1 MIVMDLEWNHGT
13 VDKQLL
19 LEGRTLRFE
28 IIQIGAV
35 QVDNLGNIC
44 KTFERLVMPC
54 VHRTIMPKV
63 IELTGITDRS
73 LKGQQG
79 FVQVWQDFCRWAGEE
94 EEIAF
99 WGNCDKAVLLSN
111 LLYHKIDGGES
122 LQMYD
127 LQAMFDCAFL
137 KSGQQTSLSAAIEQ
151 LGLPPYGSYHSA
163 LSDAVN
169 AANIMRSLGGESFVY
184 KNQTKVLERLRLR
197 SARRKRKEQEEGN
210 LLMER
215 TLTNITDT
223 AQVKQL
229 LALELSRQLDNG
241 VQEVVPGFTATT
253 KRYGR
258 TKAERNFSR

>member
-163 LSDAVN
+163 LSFAVKMF
-169 AANIMRSLGGESFVY
+169 ISQSLS
-184 KNQTKVLERLRLR
+184 TTVLK
-197 SARRKRKEQEEGN
+197 S
-210 LLMER
+210 
-215 TLTNITDT
+215 LTSPLIST
-223 AQVKQL
+223 AQAA
-229 LALELSRQLDNG
+229 LASPSLISLAMSYALIASAYSLILPSFNVIFILSSPL
-241 VQEVVPGFTATT
+241 
-253 KRYGR
+253 
-258 TKAERNFSR
+258 

>member
-35 QVDNLGNIC
+35 QVDSLGNIC

-63 IELTGITDRS
+63 IELTGITDRN

-94 EEIAF
+94 KRIVF

-137 KSGQQTSLSAAIEQ
+137 KGGQQTSLSAAIEQ

-163 LSDAVN
+163 V
-169 AANIMRSLGGESFVY
+169 RCC
-184 KNQTKVLERLRLR
+184 
-197 SARRKRKEQEEGN
+197 
-210 LLMER
+210 
-215 TLTNITDT
+215 
-223 AQVKQL
+223 
-229 LALELSRQLDNG
+229 
-241 VQEVVPGFTATT
+241 
-253 KRYGR
+253 
-258 TKAERNFSR
+258 

>member
-35 QVDNLGNIC
+35 QVDSLGNIC

-63 IELTGITDRS
+63 IELTGITDRN

-94 EEIAF
+94 KRIVF

-137 KSGQQTSLSAAIEQ
+137 KGGQQTSLSAAIEQ

-184 KNQTKVLERLRLR
+184 KNQVKVLERLRQLLR
-197 SARRKRKEQEEGN
+197 RLKAREQRGEKYFTHSFTTSLCIPAAWAAARRRG
-210 LLMER
+210 
-215 TLTNITDT
+215 
-223 AQVKQL
+223 A
-229 LALELSRQLDNG
+229 
-241 VQEVVPGFTATT
+241 F
-253 KRYGR
+253 
-258 TKAERNFSR
+258 

>member
-137 KSGQQTSLSAAIEQ
+137 KSGQQTSLSAAI
-151 LGLPPYGSYHSA
+151 
-163 LSDAVN
+163 
-169 AANIMRSLGGESFVY
+169 
-184 KNQTKVLERLRLR
+184 
-197 SARRKRKEQEEGN
+197 
-210 LLMER
+210 
-215 TLTNITDT
+215 
-223 AQVKQL
+223 
-229 LALELSRQLDNG
+229 
-241 VQEVVPGFTATT
+241 
-253 KRYGR
+253 
-258 TKAERNFSR
+258 